1 MTNEDLKIKFA
12 GLVPVITFEEGGEW
26 LNAVV
31 PAQELKP
38 FVLKLRSTSGL
49 DFDYL
54 FCLTCVDWKIDFT
67 MVYHFSSTIHRHNIV
82 VKAKLD
88 RNNPEIETVSDVWRT
103 AEMLE
108 REVYDLFGVKF
119 LHHPD
124 LRRLIM
130 PDDWVGWPLR
140 KDFED
145 PVNMIKL

>member
-1 MTNEDLKIKFA
+1 MHYDDLKLRLTEILP
-12 GLVPVITFEEGGEW
+12 LVLFEDGGEW
-26 LNAVV
+26 LNVLV
-31 PAQELKP
+31 PPEELP
-38 FVLKLRSTSGL
+38 GFVKQLRFDDGL

-54 FCLTCVDWKIDFT
+54 FCLTCVDWKTHFT
-67 MVYHFSSTIHRHNIV
+67 MVYHYSSTRYRHNIV
-82 VKAKLD
+82 VKAKLNRD
-88 RNNPEIETVSDVWRT
+88 YPEIETVCRIWRT

-108 REVYDLFGVKF
+108 REVYDMFGVKF

-130 PDDWVGWPLR
+130 PDDWKGWPLR